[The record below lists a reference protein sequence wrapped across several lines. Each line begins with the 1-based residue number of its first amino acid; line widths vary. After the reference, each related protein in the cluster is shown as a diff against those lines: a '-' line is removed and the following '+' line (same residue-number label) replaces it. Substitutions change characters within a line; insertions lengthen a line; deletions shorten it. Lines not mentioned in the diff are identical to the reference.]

1 MVLNKYTTKETKD
14 INKCFDEILNYI
26 NALKIDESKKREKN
40 KIDKINKQINNC
52 KNIIDS
58 KKNRKDRK

>member
-1 MVLNKYTTKETKD
+1 MVLNKYTTKET
-14 INKCFDEILNYI
+14 NYI